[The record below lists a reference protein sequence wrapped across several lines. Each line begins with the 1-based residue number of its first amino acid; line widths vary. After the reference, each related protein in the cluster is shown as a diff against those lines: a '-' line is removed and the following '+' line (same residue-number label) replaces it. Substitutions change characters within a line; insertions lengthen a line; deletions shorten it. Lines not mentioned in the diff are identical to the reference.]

1 MELYVRKD
9 SMYQEKE
16 EKEDEHFEKWI
27 VIL

>member
-16 EKEDEHFEKWI
+16 EKEDEHFEK
-27 VIL
+27 